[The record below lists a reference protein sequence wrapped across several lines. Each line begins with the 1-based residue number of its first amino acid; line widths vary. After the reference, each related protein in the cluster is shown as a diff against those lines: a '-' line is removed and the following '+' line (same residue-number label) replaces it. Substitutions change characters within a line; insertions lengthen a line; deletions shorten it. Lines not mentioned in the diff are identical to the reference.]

1 MDSPNVEH
9 LLQNYKVCD
18 VIQIQKRLKT
28 DVEKKKSDL
37 KILIGE
43 RYNELLDA
51 TDSIDHMT
59 ISVGR
64 LIESVK
70 DLNVVL
76 SEQTRIINKKDQDST
91 EKQLQTKSYV
101 EATISKLLFDLPLRI
116 WDFLASG
123 NMVQATYN
131 YFYGKSI
138 YNQMDREQSN
148 QLQWRMHQ
156 FNRMAIEDLNC
167 YIVEYC
173 WKSIKIESQSTEID
187 CSKFADICSCIL
199 LLHSDY
205 NLVQLCEEFYSKQLD
220 YIIKSLQEPNKCL
233 SLLLELLLNI
243 IMNTI
248 KFSRV
253 FHQEAQFEPLILQRF
268 RKITDSVLCITNE
281 TCLLP
286 IQYQQYK
293 LSIDLDNQKVSKLNY
308 QQLKLNRINEWVNS
322 IKLEIVPILENRLKT
337 FKSIKEIF
345 EQIDLTEKNLFHD
358 SNRFAEWEDYSD
370 IIDLKTII
378 WQQLIKT
385 MFEQRVYEIVQENV
399 DLIVTEL
406 NQTLSSYNERLQNS
420 EINLIEFVWNYQDSS
435 FSELTSLISKSSDI
449 VKAGFNQLYND
460 IEAIRMNEQYEFY
473 LININTKLSKSLIS
487 LEQLMENLTIWE
499 KVPIESNNG
508 DDNSTTTIEVPIQIS
523 LNLYEALRS
532 ICSDINKYCA
542 YSMSRPVLIHLV
554 SLIIG
559 NVLKH
564 YQLMVESIQTTQS
577 IYPDTA
583 KQTISVQL
591 YFDLFFLKNLFSTIK
606 DEQLRQ
612 NQFTK
617 MNQLLSQLENLI
629 DPFDLHIMF
638 PWIKLNSDK
647 LFRSCFIIF
656 GFILTDRPSIGIKVT
671 HLKP

>member
-1 MDSPNVEH
+1 
-9 LLQNYKVCD
+9 
-18 VIQIQKRLKT
+18 
-28 DVEKKKSDL
+28 
-37 KILIGE
+37 
-43 RYNELLDA
+43 
-51 TDSIDHMT
+51 
-59 ISVGR
+59 
-64 LIESVK
+64 
-70 DLNVVL
+70 
-76 SEQTRIINKKDQDST
+76 
-91 EKQLQTKSYV
+91 
-101 EATISKLLFDLPLRI
+101 
-116 WDFLASG
+116 
-123 NMVQATYN
+123 MVQATYN

-148 QLQWRMHQ
+148 QLQCRMHQ

-220 YIIKSLQEPNKCL
+220 YIIKILQEPNKCL

-473 LININTKLSKSLIS
+473 LININTKVFQFLSTLKETIDLLAHSNKKFILFGANFFNKLTDCMANICHQFDQRQQLNANDVDGSSVITWKMMEQQINSTSDLYHCQWFEYIVIDCFERIQLSKSLIS

-656 GFILTDRPSIGIKVT
+656 GFILTDRPSIGIKSDTSKTIEAKEVNIPHNIMLT
-671 HLKP
+671 HSCDSIFTNI